1 MPSRSN
7 ESSPGARLREH
18 ADSGRGANEGCL
30 RGLHAVVTGAS
41 RGIGR
46 AIAVAMAGQGAH
58 LTLIATGVAGLEE
71 TARQCANPGGKPHR
85 VLALDVTDRAGCFA
99 AIDAATSAIG
109 SVDILVNTAGV
120 FRPSPFLEY
129 EVADFRSML
138 EVNLYGT
145 IHLMQAVLPGMIER
159 QFGRIVNIASTAGK
173 WASANQSAYNVSKH
187 AVVGLT
193 RCVALEMGQHN
204 ICVNAICPGLVETE
218 MLQDGH
224 GQTAKRQGKT
234 LEEVLAP
241 IIARAAMRR
250 ILQPEEIAK
259 LAVFLAS
266 PDTSGMTGQSIV
278 VDGGMLYI

>member
-1 MPSRSN
+1 MPTRPDDLLPDARSR
-7 ESSPGARLREH
+7 AR
-18 ADSGRGANEGCL
+18 ADSGRGVDGGRL

-46 AIAVAMAGQGAH
+46 SIAVAMAGEGAR

-71 TARQCANPGGKPHR
+71 TARQCAEPGGGPHR
-85 VLALDVTDRAGCFA
+85 VQALDVTDRVGCFA
-99 AIDAATSAIG
+99 AIDAASSAIG
-109 SVDILVNTAGV
+109 GADILVNAAGV

-129 EVADFRSML
+129 DGADFRSML

-159 QFGRIVNIASTAGK
+159 RFGRIVNIASTAGK
-173 WASANQSAYNVSKH
+173 WASSNQSAYNVSKH

-193 RCVALEMGQHN
+193 RCVALEMGQHG

-241 IIARAAMRR
+241 IVARAAMKR
-250 ILQPEEIAK
+250 ILQPEEIAR

-266 PDTSGMTGQSIV
+266 PDASGMTGQSIV